1 MQIRNIKAS
10 ASSCYSLF
18 DNGHSVGTARHKSE
32 KMDAE
37 EYLIPNRGIILSTAA
52 HTSLNATQLSQ
63 RDDTTS
69 EPNLEAQILDNAVD
83 VFDACF
89 IQFEFSCPIDAGRY
103 TTNVDFRYVFGSEEY
118 NSMNRE
124 TVANDRMEDN
134 YYNNDAFGAFLNGK
148 NIALVPD
155 RDSNGGEDGIGI
167 LPVTINNINSKVNSE
182 FFVSNNPS
190 HSEINGGGYT
200 TELRAVGQVFP
211 GWNSI
216 KFLVGDAGDRTHDSW
231 VFIKAGSFSCTRV
244 EGAIAVEPPISFP
257 TDSAPTGI
265 DPTETSPTDSV
276 PVENGQGEDRVVVK
290 SNLTIPLSMAVG
302 TLVLLGL
309 LALAMPLIGI
319 SFYDKKQTCGCGRNG
334 KRYGKAKKE
343 ANAAQTEPVKTEPV

>member
-32 KMDAE
+32 RIDAE
-37 EYLIPNRGIILSTAA
+37 EYLIPNRGIILSTAV
-52 HTSLNATQLSQ
+52 HSSLNTTQLSQ
-63 RDDTTS
+63 RDTITS
-69 EPNLEAQILDNAVD
+69 EPDLEAQILGHVVD

-89 IQFEFSCPIDAGRY
+89 VQFEFSCPIDAGRY
-103 TTNVDFRYVFGSEEY
+103 TTNVDVRYVFGSEVY

-124 TVANDRMEDN
+124 NVANDRMEAN
-134 YYNNDAFGAFLNGK
+134 YHNNDAFGVFLNGK

-155 RDSNGGEDGIGI
+155 RDGKVGEDGLGI
-167 LPVTINNINSKVNSE
+167 LPVTINNINSKVNSQ

-216 KFLVGDAGDRTHDSW
+216 KFVVGDAGDRNHDSW

-244 EGAIAVEPPISFP
+244 EPITFP
-257 TDSAPTGI
+257 TESVPTDI
-265 DPTETSPTDSV
+265 DLTETLPTNST
-276 PVENGQGEDRVVVK
+276 PMEYGQGEDRVVVK
-290 SNLTIPLSMAVG
+290 YNLTIPLSMAVG
-302 TLVLLGL
+302 TIVLVGL
-309 LALAMPLIGI
+309 LALAMPLIGL
-319 SFYDKKQTCGCGRNG
+319 SFCDKKQTCGCGRKG
-334 KRYGKAKKE
+334 KRYGKAKKVA
-343 ANAAQTEPVKTEPV
+343 ANENQIEPVKTEPV